1 MVARDIMTKEVIT
14 VKPGASVKEL
24 AKLLH
29 KHKIS
34 GAPVVDPKGQIV
46 GIVSEADILARK
58 GRQVKSIMST
68 KVIGITEETP
78 VEEIAAI
85 MTNHKVKR
93 LPVLRGEKIV
103 GVVSRADIVS
113 AIARGKHFALNT
125 PIYDL

>member
-14 VKPGASVKEL
+14 VKPGAPVKDL

-34 GAPVVDPKGQIV
+34 GAPVVDTKGRIV
-46 GIVSEADILARK
+46 GIVSEADILAKR
-58 GRQVKSIMST
+58 GREVKTIMSKT
-68 KVIGITEETP
+68 VISVSEETP
-78 VEEIAAI
+78 VEEIATL
-85 MTNHKVKR
+85 MTHHKVKR

-113 AIARGKHFALNT
+113 AIARGKHIALNT

>member
-14 VKPGASVKEL
+14 VKPGAPVKDL

-34 GAPVVDPKGQIV
+34 GAPVVDTKGRIV
-46 GIVSEADILARK
+46 GIVSEADILAKR
-58 GRQVKSIMST
+58 GREVKTIMSKT
-68 KVIGITEETP
+68 VISISEETP
-78 VEEIAAI
+78 VEEIATL
-85 MTNHKVKR
+85 MTHHKVKR

-113 AIARGKHFALNT
+113 AIARGKHIALNT

>member
-1 MVARDIMTKEVIT
+1 MVARDIMTGEVIT
-14 VKPGASVKEL
+14 VKPGASVKDL

-34 GAPVVDPKGQIV
+34 GAPVVDTKGRIV

-58 GRQVKSIMST
+58 GRQVKAIMST

-85 MTNHKVKR
+85 MTNQKVKR

-113 AIARGKHFALNT
+113 AIARGRHFALHT